1 MKFALSGYWGAGNL
15 GDESILAGTLAALRR
30 RGVEAA
36 VLSANLSET
45 KAQHGVAAYHR
56 YSPKQMRQALKSAAL
71 LISGGGGLLQD
82 ATSFRSLLYYLFVLR
97 WARRAGVPTMIFAQG
112 IGPLKRRLARILVRR
127 EANAARC
134 ITVRDQASREL
145 LESIGVQRDIE
156 VTADASF
163 LLDPAVDSD
172 AARIGEKIGTLRRP
186 LLGVALRPWGDMAWL
201 REVSD
206 ALGHVSRTLG
216 GTLVFLTFDRTH
228 DTALSAE
235 MAEDLGG
242 RAVVF
247 SPESPQE
254 MLAIFGHL
262 DMALAM
268 RLHAAIFAVLTGVPA
283 AVLSYDPKCD
293 SFCREAGLPDPLSVG
308 LLSSKLLVEGVMS
321 CWESRAQR
329 AAAARSAAAAMR
341 SRAQRNVEAAL
352 RSGSPAF

>member
-1 MKFALSGYWGAGNL
+1 VKFALSGYWGAGNL
-15 GDESILAGTLAALRR
+15 GDESILAGTLAALRK

-36 VLSANLSET
+36 VLSANPSET

-71 LISGGGGLLQD
+71 LIGGGGGLLQD

-206 ALGHVSRTLG
+206 ALGHASRTLG
-216 GTLVFLTFDRTH
+216 GTLVFLAFDRGQ
-228 DTALSAE
+228 DRALSAQ

-242 RAVVF
+242 RAFVL

-254 MLAIFGHL
+254 MLAIFGYL

-293 SFCREAGLPDPLSVG
+293 SFCREAGLPDALSVG
-308 LLSSKLLVEGVMS
+308 CLSSKRLVEDVIE
-321 CWESRAQR
+321 CWESRAER
-329 AAAARSAAAAMR
+329 AATARSAAAAMR

-352 RSGSPAF
+352 GSGSQAF